1 MRFILTGGEA
11 SDCTQALTLLDGLKA
26 KAILADKGY
35 DADYVVKAAEFIG
48 AEVVIASKS
57 NRKNPRNFDKVL
69 YRERN
74 LIERMFNKIKNFR
87 RVATRYDKTAAA
99 YLAFVL
105 VAGICLWLK

>member
-1 MRFILTGGEA
+1 MA
-11 SDCTQALTLLDGLKA
+11 LLDGMEA

-35 DADYVVKAAEFIG
+35 DADYVVKASEFMG
-48 AEVVIASKS
+48 AEVVIPSKS

-74 LIERMFNKIKNFR
+74 LIERMCNKLKHFR
-87 RVATRYDKTAAA
+87 RVSTRYDKTVAA
-99 YLAFVL
+99 YLAFVV

>member
-1 MRFILTGGEA
+1 M
-11 SDCTQALTLLDGLKA
+11 TLLHGIEA

-35 DADYVVKAAEFIG
+35 DADYVVKASEFMM
-48 AEVVIASKS
+48 AEVVIPSKS

-74 LIERMFNKIKNFR
+74 LIERMCNKIKNFR
-87 RVATRYDKTAAA
+87 RVETRYDKTASA

-105 VAGICLWLK
+105 VAGICLWLRLLIVDTS